1 MTREQ
6 AQDYLKG
13 ILGEDPTKEQIDN
26 LLINV
31 NKNDQEQ
38 QKQIENLNKQ
48 IESLTNENKKYS
60 DYDAIKK
67 QLDDINKANMSEQEK
82 LEEMKKEV
90 EKNLRDSRITKNKA
104 KALEI
109 LAGENVDEDIL
120 SSLVSEDLDITI
132 SKATKMKETF
142 NNLRE
147 ATSKKTKEDLLN
159 IDAKPNIENKVQTDS
174 GMTMEK
180 FNTLSAEEQNKFAEE
195 NPELFEKL

>member
-6 AQDYLKG
+6 AQEYLKG
-13 ILGEDPTKEQIDN
+13 ILGEEPTKEQIDN

-82 LEEMKKEV
+82 LEEMRKEV
-90 EKNLRDSRITKNKA
+90 EMNLKESKITKNKA

-109 LAGENVDEDIL
+109 LAGESIDEDIL

-147 ATSKKTKEDLLN
+147 TTSKKTKEDLLN
-159 IDAKPNIENKVQTDS
+159 IDAKPNIENKVQD
-174 GMTMEK
+174 GVMTWEK
-180 FNTLSAEEQNKFAEE
+180 FQTLSSDEQNKFAEE

>member
-1 MTREQ
+1 MNREEIIE
-6 AQDYLKG
+6 
-13 ILGEDPTKEQIDN
+13 ILGEDIDAKKVSS
-26 LLINV
+26 LLDKFHTSS
-31 NKNDQEQ
+31 KNSE
-38 QKQIENLNKQ
+38 KTIEELNKT
-48 IESLTNENKKYS
+48 IKNLEKDINSKS

-90 EKNLRDSRITKNKA
+90 EQNLHESRITKNKA

-142 NNLRE
+142 DNLRE
-147 ATSKKTKEDLLN
+147 TTSKKTKEDLLN
-159 IDAKPNIENKVQTDS
+159 IDAKPSIENKVQD
-174 GMTMEK
+174 GVMTWEK
-180 FNTLSAEEQNKFAEE
+180 FQTLSSDEQNKFAEE